1 MKQRSVRLAA
11 LILLVSFLFLSLLSC
26 STRGSK
32 ALCARWETE
41 ISDPDLGKFSM
52 VYHFTEEGE
61 IYLEQKK
68 GDVIPFSIPFGTFRV
83 EGEKLVM
90 ESDGAENVYT
100 FSVSD
105 TTLTLSQEGKED
117 LVFRKV

>member
-1 MKQRSVRLAA
+1 
-11 LILLVSFLFLSLLSC
+11 
-26 STRGSK
+26 
-32 ALCARWETE
+32 
-41 ISDPDLGKFSM
+41 M

-83 EGEKLVM
+83 KGEKLLM
-90 ESDGAENVYT
+90 ESDGVESEYT

-105 TTLTLSQEGKED
+105 ATLTLSQEGEED
-117 LVFRKV
+117 VVFRKV